1 MELGYKL
8 REIKFRAWCLPQY
21 EGDEAYMGEVR
32 EWRINEGGTYT
43 WNCVE
48 KGNEKG
54 WQPRVTGS
62 NNRKDDVIILQFTG
76 LCDKNGKEI
85 YEGDIVKRIWIEDG
99 SEGMT
104 EIVKDIRSLEHIRAG
119 SNWEIEVGGGYYGQE
134 IESFKLKED
143 IIGRLETD
151 LESAFEIT
159 DLTKRIE
166 FILNLENGWIIDEV
180 KDSKYE
186 LQEVDRDDIIFG
198 NLEHYKR
205 VQREDLD
212 FYSDRN
218 YKGIRGIVKK
228 NGDKWK
234 IIDGYHRISK
244 SENRK
249 VKDLVCN

>member
-1 MELGYKL
+1 MIDCL
-8 REIKFRAWCLPQY
+8 RHNFQWDVSYTY
-21 EGDEAYMGEVR
+21 ETSYSCEQSGCDQEGICRCGTIYDESINSVD
-32 EWRINEGGTYT
+32 INEIANKIYNSIFDNSLSTKRNNTINSILYGVTDEIEKYT
-43 WNCVE
+43 ID
-48 KGNEKG
+48 
-54 WQPRVTGS
+54 RILRS
-62 NNRKDDVIILQFTG
+62 NKVWDT
-76 LCDKNGKEI
+76 
-85 YEGDIVKRIWIEDG
+85 
-99 SEGMT
+99 
-104 EIVKDIRSLEHIRAG
+104 

-134 IESFKLKED
+134 IESVKLKED
-143 IIGRLETD
+143 IIERLETD

-228 NGDKWK
+228 DGDKWK
-234 IIDGYHRISK
+234 IIDGYHRLSK
-244 SENRK
+244 TENRK
-249 VKDLVCN
+249 VKVLVAKK